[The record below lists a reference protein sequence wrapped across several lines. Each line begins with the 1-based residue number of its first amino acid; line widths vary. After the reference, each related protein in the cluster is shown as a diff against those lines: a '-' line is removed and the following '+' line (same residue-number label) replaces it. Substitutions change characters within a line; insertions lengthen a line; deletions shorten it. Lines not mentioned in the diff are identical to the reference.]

1 MEALKIAVCD
11 DQEEEQ
17 KRLKEILR
25 KIQSPP
31 VTAVFFSRG
40 EELLEKFSASTYDL
54 ILMDIYMDGM
64 SGIDAVAKIRE
75 KDPGVPVAFI
85 TSSLDFALDS
95 YRLSAIG
102 YIEKPYE
109 PKDIER
115 ILNLARTLKINTPS
129 LYAQKNHET
138 IRVPFRDI
146 QYLEQQR
153 HQVSIVCSDGR
164 SVLVY
169 GKIADMM
176 LQLDDNLFCRT
187 HKSFCVNMD
196 FICSVNPELRCL
208 VMKDGT
214 NVPIRREIYP
224 KVRKRYENHLFSK
237 ARKNPS
243 EPQ

>member
-1 MEALKIAVCD
+1 METLKIAVCD

-17 KRLKEILR
+17 KKLKEILR

-31 VTAVFFSRG
+31 VTSVFFSRG
-40 EELLEKFSASTYDL
+40 EDLLEKFSANTYDL
-54 ILMDIYMDGM
+54 ILMDIYMEGM
-64 SGIDAVAKIRE
+64 SGIDTVAKIRE
-75 KDPGVPVAFI
+75 TDPGVPVAFI

-176 LQLDDNLFCRT
+176 LQLDD
-187 HKSFCVNMD
+187 KNMD

-214 NVPIRREIYP
+214 NIPVRREIYP

-237 ARKNPS
+237 ARKNPA